1 MGRTALVG
9 VLAGVLAS
17 APAAAAQRDTRD
29 NLAVVDQEATA
40 DLLERADS
48 VIEQVFS
55 YSYEKL
61 DERDQLLAELTTEEF
76 REDQDALFAEIEA
89 EAPTRQLTVT
99 CTVADSAA
107 QWLTDDE
114 ADVLVFLDQK
124 SVSRAD
130 AQENAA
136 GAMLLASFEMSGG
149 EWLLAAVDTFEDR

>member
-1 MGRTALVG
+1 MVG
-9 VLAGVLAS
+9 VLAGVLVS

-29 NLAVVDQEATA
+29 NIAVVDQKATA

-61 DERDQLLAELTTEEF
+61 AERDQLLAELTTEEF
-76 REDQDALFAEIEA
+76 REEQDALFAQIEA

-99 CTVADSAA
+99 CTVAESAA
-107 QWLTDDE
+107 QWLTEDE

-124 SVSRAD
+124 SVSGVD
-130 AQENAA
+130 GQESAA
-136 GAMLLASFEMSGG
+136 GAMLLASFELSGR
-149 EWLLAAVDTFEDR
+149 EWLLTAIDTFEDR

>member
-1 MGRTALVG
+1 MVG
-9 VLAGVLAS
+9 VLAGVLVS

-29 NLAVVDQEATA
+29 NLAVVDAAATEEF
-40 DLLERADS
+40 LERANS

-61 DERDQLLAELTTEEF
+61 DKRDQLMADLTTEEF
-76 REDQDALFAEIEA
+76 REEQDALFAQIEA

-99 CTVADSAA
+99 CTVAESAA
-107 QWLTDDE
+107 QWLTEDD

-124 SVSRAD
+124 SVSGVD
-130 AQENAA
+130 GQESAA
-136 GAMLLASFEMSGG
+136 GAMLLATFELSRG